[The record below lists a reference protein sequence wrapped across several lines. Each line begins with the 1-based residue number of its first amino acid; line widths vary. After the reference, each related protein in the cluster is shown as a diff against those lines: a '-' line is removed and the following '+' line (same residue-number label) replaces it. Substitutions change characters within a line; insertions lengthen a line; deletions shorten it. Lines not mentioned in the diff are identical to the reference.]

1 MEKEME
7 KEMVMPMPEGKIDS
21 VSMESAENGVII
33 SYSVCKK
40 KAGAGQYDNMSYDY
54 KKEVFDF
61 DEEEDSQE
69 AFDRFKE
76 LFLAMKKNKMK

>member
-1 MEKEME
+1 MEKEMAIPVPTNPIDDVRMEYASNGEIICYNE
-7 KEMVMPMPEGKIDS
+7 KRKTGNGK
-21 VSMESAENGVII
+21 
-33 SYSVCKK
+33 
-40 KAGAGQYDNMSYDY
+40 YDNYTYDY

-61 DEEEDSQE
+61 DDEGDSQE